1 MLAAHYGVAAVAVAV
16 AAAHTPV
23 AAELLPVADQ
33 SCHNS
38 TVSTYI
44 YAKRSLVVMT
54 VYAHSK

>member
-1 MLAAHYGVAAVAVAV
+1 MLAAHYGVAAAAA

-44 YAKRSLVVMT
+44 YAKRSLD
-54 VYAHSK
+54 

>member
-38 TVSTYI
+38 TISTYI
-44 YAKRSLVVMT
+44 
-54 VYAHSK
+54 HE